1 MRGSLHLALL
11 PGLIL
16 VLVLVGC
23 RTDVTVELYSSDLDR
38 VAKKPSET
46 VTTPALMAIQIP
58 SADKCNEYTPQIVEI
73 MKGVVKDFEPKGCK
87 SAQMD
92 SFLLGEVSA
101 LVAAKQEAWDSDD
114 SLFGIMIN
122 PKGVVWL
129 FMDRE
134 KYTTLNKRM
143 ENKFHQG
150 LNLGKSKVSVVVNN
164 DGRKTEKY
172 AVAHVMVDGR
182 PITTTQEVEVKR
194 RRKVTIELSNVASK
208 YLAEHGI
215 VPVMRLAKS
224 N

>member
-1 MRGSLHLALL
+1 
-11 PGLIL
+11 
-16 VLVLVGC
+16 
-23 RTDVTVELYSSDLDR
+23 
-38 VAKKPSET
+38 
-46 VTTPALMAIQIP
+46 
-58 SADKCNEYTPQIVEI
+58 
-73 MKGVVKDFEPKGCK
+73 
-87 SAQMD
+87 MD
-92 SFLLGEVSA
+92 SFLMGEVSA

-134 KYTTLNKRM
+134 KYTTLNTRM

-182 PITTTQEVEVKR
+182 PITTRQEVEVKR

-215 VPVMRLAKS
+215 VPVMRLAKR
-224 N
+224 